1 MSYATQARTGP
12 GPIGLLGRA
21 CYRHRWITLIVWLVG
36 VACLITLWTR
46 FGAPAQNS
54 FNGGDPGQSL
64 LNKHFH
70 RSSGD
75 SLTLAISSTAPISSP
90 ATRARVEAALIPF
103 ERAAH
108 VT

>member
-1 MSYATQARTGP
+1 MSYTTHARRPDPGP

-21 CYRHRWITLIVWLVG
+21 CYRHRWITLIVWLAG

-46 FGAPAQNS
+46 FGAPAQNT
-54 FNGGDPGQSL
+54 FNGSDPGQSL

-75 SLTLAISSTAPISSP
+75 SLTLAISSKAPISSP
-90 ATRARVEAALIPF
+90 ATRARIEAA
-103 ERAAH
+103 R
-108 VT
+108 